1 MDLTISKLRNMTYK
15 MTACTFAWSIDM
27 HFKLRLILVSAL
39 LSVALADA
47 EVTLD
52 GSVGP
57 PSINSGDPVAA
68 GNGYTYDIT
77 ADLGEQAGQ
86 NLFHSFDLFNIDSGE
101 HANFSGPTSI
111 INIVSRVTG
120 GSSSIGGSITSS
132 ISGASLWLVNP
143 AGFIFTDGAVV
154 DVDGTFHLSTAD
166 YLEFADRAR
175 YFSNLSDR
183 STLSTG
189 EISSFGFLENSSG
202 AIKITSSLAASG
214 EVDAREHNLSV
225 ISDAIALSNVNL
237 YAQEISIE
245 TSDATEGDIKI
256 QDSRLETD
264 GGDIFFRGG
273 TLYAV
278 DTVIAGYGREGSGE
292 GATIQLTAPTIT
304 FSNVEMRGET
314 EGLGRGSDILLGATT
329 ISIGDGST
337 VDVSSKST
345 LDNGG
350 DAGTISLSAQNV
362 NITDTEFLLA
372 TLGGGAGGS
381 FSIQATNIGL
391 SQTSIR
397 AQTEGL
403 GEAGQI
409 SMRGEMLSWRGVAV
423 NASTTGAGIGGSIT
437 LSGDAISIDGGSTI
451 ESDSFSSGDGG
462 DIIFS
467 ATSSFDLTNARIEAE
482 ALGSGAG
489 GLVEIK
495 APEITLGQDSEINIS
510 ALSGTGDAGVLT
522 LAGTTIT
529 AVDADIKGET
539 FGEGKGADIALTAE
553 DITLTGTLIN
563 SSTEGVGAGGFIA
576 LSADT
581 ISIDDGSAIESD
593 SFSSGD
599 GGEIILSATSSFDL
613 TNARIEAEVLG
624 SGAGGLVE
632 IKAPEITLGQDSE
645 INISALSGTGDAG
658 ELTIAGTSLIL
669 DNSLIATETLT
680 DGNAGQVVL
689 MADTIVATDTIIQG
703 ETLGAGQGADISL
716 LASGISLTE
725 SIIDSSTLGPG
736 AGGFIRLSGSTLL
749 IDGSTLIT
757 ETEGTGRG
765 GTIFIAVDQMDILNQ
780 GNLNGRSIGGSGDA
794 GSISIATRE
803 LNIDNGL
810 ITLITTTS
818 GSGGDL
824 VIDTGTFRLNQS
836 TLSASANSDGNA
848 GRIDITA
855 DAGTLLNNSVI
866 SSDTTGSGVGG
877 DILIEANLLGI
888 FSEAVISSSAT
899 GVSDAGDI
907 TLIVPDTLQI
917 VRGAIQTT
925 SALSGGGSI
934 NIQTLNRIRIDQSI
948 ISASANGVTESS
960 GGGNITIDPELFTI
974 RQSQIVAQAN
984 AGTGGNIDLVANN
997 FLADTESLISASS
1010 QRGIDGTVEIESPN
1024 QEVNP
1029 ISAELNTG
1037 FQVLPEFVSSN
1048 CILKGSQDR
1057 SYLIVDNMNPVRR
1070 DPADYLPA
1078 PLRYSSAVAYENEVG
1093 ESGKLL
1099 TTTGC

>member
-1 MDLTISKLRNMTYK
+1 
-15 MTACTFAWSIDM
+15 M

-522 LAGTTIT
+522 LAGTKIT

-613 TNARIEAEVLG
+613 TNARIEAEALG